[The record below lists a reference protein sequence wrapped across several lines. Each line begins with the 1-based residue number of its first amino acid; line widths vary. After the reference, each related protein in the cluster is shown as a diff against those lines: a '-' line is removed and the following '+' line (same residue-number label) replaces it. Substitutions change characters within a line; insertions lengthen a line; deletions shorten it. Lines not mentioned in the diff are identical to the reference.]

1 MSTNFETW
9 FRTTLA
15 LPLSASD
22 TTMTVATAP
31 TRTTWRVFV
40 KQWSIEE
47 WISYTWVSSTTLT
60 WLTRWLSKTADP
72 ATAWTGQSFIAW
84 AEVKLVA
91 MHDQIADTKS
101 TNTFTLTQ
109 TFTDID
115 FTWTTTWGLKV
126 KSLTTT
132 QRNALTPSNWMIVY
146 DSTLWEHYQ
155 YIAGAWSAIS
165 AWSTQPN
172 GSTTVAWKVEIATDA
187 EITAWTWTWWTG
199 ALLVPTPTQIKKSIS
214 LKNAWT
220 TFGDTD
226 EIVVNISWEDKRIT
240 WANLRDSIPASAT
253 QKWTVEM
260 ATDAEASTWTDET
273 RYVNSKQIKLVTT
286 WFTTVTST
294 SGDTSVFTAT
304 KPWYLNF
311 YIWASH
317 SDNMIWWVT
326 SYIAYSTDWGST
338 YTTINTVTNNSSW
351 WSWTASTVE
360 WSGVWHYNIGMK
372 IKGNV
377 TVTSSWSWLVRFDYS
392 N

>member
-1 MSTNFETW
+1 
-9 FRTTLA
+9 
-15 LPLSASD
+15 
-22 TTMTVATAP
+22 
-31 TRTTWRVFV
+31 
-40 KQWSIEE
+40 
-47 WISYTWVSSTTLT
+47 
-60 WLTRWLSKTADP
+60 
-72 ATAWTGQSFIAW
+72 
-84 AEVKLVA
+84 
-91 MHDQIADTKS
+91 
-101 TNTFTLTQ
+101 
-109 TFTDID
+109 
-115 FTWTTTWGLKV
+115 
-126 KSLTTT
+126 
-132 QRNALTPSNWMIVY
+132 
-146 DSTLWEHYQ
+146 
-155 YIAGAWSAIS
+155 
-165 AWSTQPN
+165 
-172 GSTTVAWKVEIATDA
+172 
-187 EITAWTWTWWTG
+187 
-199 ALLVPTPTQIKKSIS
+199 
-214 LKNAWT
+214 
-220 TFGDTD
+220 
-226 EIVVNISWEDKRIT
+226 
-240 WANLRDSIPASAT
+240 
-253 QKWTVEM
+253 M